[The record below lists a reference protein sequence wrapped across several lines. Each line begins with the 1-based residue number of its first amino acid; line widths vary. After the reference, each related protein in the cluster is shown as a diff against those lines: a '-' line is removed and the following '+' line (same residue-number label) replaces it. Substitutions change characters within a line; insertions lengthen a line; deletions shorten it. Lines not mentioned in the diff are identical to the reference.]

1 VLSPLWIGAA
11 LGVVVLI
18 IIGMVVGILALK
30 DRR

>member
-1 VLSPLWIGAA
+1 MLSPLWIGAA